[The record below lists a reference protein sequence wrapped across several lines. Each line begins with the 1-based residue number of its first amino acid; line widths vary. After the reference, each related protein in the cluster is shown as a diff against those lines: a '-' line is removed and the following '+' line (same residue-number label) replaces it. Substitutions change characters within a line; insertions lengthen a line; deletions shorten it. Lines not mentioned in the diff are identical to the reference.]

1 MTKCFILFLLI
12 CLSVPVVYSQEWTK
26 KDSLNL
32 SRVLKEEGEIKLNPE
47 AVKQIDF
54 GSDIMGTPLM
64 STEKNWMLPDESLP
78 SALPNTLPLEK
89 RQMLSLHPYKA
100 NTPYD
105 WDPVYQKKIQVGK
118 DTWRGDPFYRIKTF
132 RGYTNTSKAPLRVM
146 VITQPSLTEIEAI
159 KLQYKPLFGQ
169 SNGSMAG
176 VAIGGFN
183 FMYVFS
189 KDFWDKKGRER
200 RARTLEVLKTYGDS
214 TTVLVPK
221 PILQFITH

>member
-183 FMYVFS
+183 FMYVFT

-200 RARTLEVLKTYGDS
+200 LSL
-214 TTVLVPK
+214 
-221 PILQFITH
+221 IHI

>member
-89 RQMLSLHPYKA
+89 SFLCIPIRRILLTTGIRFIRKRYK
-100 NTPYD
+100 
-105 WDPVYQKKIQVGK
+105 
-118 DTWRGDPFYRIKTF
+118 
-132 RGYTNTSKAPLRVM
+132 
-146 VITQPSLTEIEAI
+146 
-159 KLQYKPLFGQ
+159 
-169 SNGSMAG
+169 
-176 VAIGGFN
+176 
-183 FMYVFS
+183 
-189 KDFWDKKGRER
+189 
-200 RARTLEVLKTYGDS
+200 
-214 TTVLVPK
+214 
-221 PILQFITH
+221 

>member
-89 RQMLSLHPYKA
+89 DRCFLCIPIRRILLTTGIRFIRKRYK
-100 NTPYD
+100 
-105 WDPVYQKKIQVGK
+105 
-118 DTWRGDPFYRIKTF
+118 
-132 RGYTNTSKAPLRVM
+132 
-146 VITQPSLTEIEAI
+146 
-159 KLQYKPLFGQ
+159 
-169 SNGSMAG
+169 
-176 VAIGGFN
+176 
-183 FMYVFS
+183 
-189 KDFWDKKGRER
+189 
-200 RARTLEVLKTYGDS
+200 
-214 TTVLVPK
+214 
-221 PILQFITH
+221 